1 MSDSHPVRR
10 PVQRLVGVY
19 DADGTLRGEV
29 AYWIGARLGRAH
41 CALCDI
47 THSSVR
53 ERSEW
58 KACRT
63 SLPVPFELF
72 HRDDQPP
79 EVRAA
84 AGTEAPYVLAA
95 TESDLVLLLDGK
107 ALESCGGEIDAFAD
121 ALDRALRRQGL
132 TWPIG

>member
-1 MSDSHPVRR
+1 MSDPDPVRR

-19 DADGTLRGEV
+19 DADGSLRGEV
-29 AYWIGARLGRAH
+29 AYWIRARLGRAH

-95 TESDLVLLLDGK
+95 TESDLVLLLDGD

>member
-95 TESDLVLLLDGK
+95 TESDLVLLLDGD

>member
-1 MSDSHPVRR
+1 MSDPHPVRR

-19 DADGTLRGEV
+19 DADASFRGEV

-47 THSSVR
+47 THSPIR
-53 ERSEW
+53 QRSGW
-58 KACRT
+58 KACRAD
-63 SLPVPFELF
+63 LPVPFELF

-84 AGTEAPYVLAA
+84 AGTEAPYVLAD
-95 TESDLVLLLDGK
+95 TGSDLVLLLDRD
-107 ALESCGGEIDAFAD
+107 ALEACGGEVDVFAQ
-121 ALDRALRRQGL
+121 ALDEALRQHGL
-132 TWPIG
+132 TWPAE

>member
-1 MSDSHPVRR
+1 
-10 PVQRLVGVY
+10 VGVY
-19 DADGTLRGEV
+19 DADGSLRGEV

-47 THSSVR
+47 THSSIR

-63 SLPVPFELF
+63 NLPVPFELF

-95 TESDLVLLLDGK
+95 TESDLVLLLDGD
-107 ALESCGGEIDAFAD
+107 ALESCGGGIDAFAD
-121 ALDRALRRQGL
+121 ALDRALGRHGL
-132 TWPIG
+132 TWPTE

>member
-29 AYWIGARLGRAH
+29 AYWIRARLGRAH

-95 TESDLVLLLDGK
+95 TESDLVLLLDGD